1 MIQEQNTGLSQIDLC
16 QAYMQGKIEHN
27 KKKTRTH
34 NTE

>member
-27 KKKTRTH
+27 KKKDTH
-34 NTE
+34 NVF